1 MTLAMTLAR
10 ALNCQADDSPCG
22 ECSVCQRISA
32 SSYPD
37 VQLVALGSSSS
48 DEESRSKTEIS
59 IKQVRD
65 DIQHWANLP
74 PFEGRYRVFII
85 GDAELLSSEAAN
97 CLLKTLEEPQPNVL
111 FMLLTND
118 PGKLPETVIS
128 RCQRL
133 DLKPVAAET
142 VEKALVE
149 RGAAP
154 EKARLLGRL
163 CRGCPG
169 RALDALEDEALL
181 EKRTERVERL
191 IELTCGDMEIRFEHA
206 GELATR
212 FSQKRAEVQDI
223 LEEWVDFWRDMLLVK
238 AGQPELVVNLDYID
252 RLQMLADGFNI
263 SDIRSGISAIMTAQK
278 QLRQNASPRLV
289 LEVLML
295 DMPAAQN
302 KKVEAR
308 GR

>member
-1 MTLAMTLAR
+1 
-10 ALNCQADDSPCG
+10 
-22 ECSVCQRISA
+22 
-32 SSYPD
+32 
-37 VQLVALGSSSS
+37 
-48 DEESRSKTEIS
+48 
-59 IKQVRD
+59 
-65 DIQHWANLP
+65 
-74 PFEGRYRVFII
+74 
-85 GDAELLSSEAAN
+85 
-97 CLLKTLEEPQPNVL
+97 
-111 FMLLTND
+111 MLLTGE

-169 RALDALEDEALL
+169 RALDALEDETLL
-181 EKRTERVERL
+181 EKRAERIDRL
-191 IELTCGDMEIRFEHA
+191 IDLIGGDMEIRFEYA
-206 GELATR
+206 GELAAL

-223 LEEWVDFWRDMLLVK
+223 LDEWVDFWRDMLLVK
-238 AGQPELVVNLDYID
+238 AGQPEMVINLDYVE
-252 RLQMLADGFNI
+252 RLQMLSDGFNI
-263 SDIRSGISAIMTAQK
+263 KSIRSGISAIMAAQK

-289 LEVLML
+289 LEILML
-295 DMPAAQN
+295 DMPAVQN
-302 KKVEAR
+302 KRVESG